1 MLVLDGFSWTFV
13 GEADSYRRRPFPM
26 KFLQQECPEY
36 PVYAFTSELSKAF
49 NDIDGIDTIVDLS
62 EYANQINQ
70 RIRKSNKTKEIEKYT
85 NRESLV
91 TSTQE
96 FIKNIIRDTFKKYNK
111 TKLKPNNDD
120 HILTLKVDGFRE
132 YLHGN
137 YQLLQ
142 YERVRNCLRKK
153 LPLKLILTEIKIDS
167 RDKYFPP
174 LFKMDKKI
182 TYPIIHVKEYK
193 IRKQSEMLEAWYQ
206 KQKRLDIQR
215 QENEHKASQINTS
228 KGNSK
233 R

>member
-1 MLVLDGFSWTFV
+1 
-13 GEADSYRRRPFPM
+13 M

-70 RIRKSNKTKEIEKYT
+70 RIRKSNKTKEIEKYI

-174 LFKMDKKI
+174 LFKMDK
-182 TYPIIHVKEYK
+182 E
-193 IRKQSEMLEAWYQ
+193 LLLFLL
-206 KQKRLDIQR
+206 LDQTQLQESLQR
-215 QENEHKASQINTS
+215 
-228 KGNSK
+228 
-233 R
+233 RP